1 MSDTPVNVFIDC
13 SKPIGEQE
21 TIVPLTAEELAQAE
35 ALRAEMLAA
44 EAAAKAEADA
54 KAAAK
59 AAVLAALADAA
70 GLSVDDVTAA
80 LSV

>member
-1 MSDTPVNVFIDC
+1 MSETPVNVFVDAAT
-13 SKPIGEQE
+13 GEV
-21 TIVPLTAEELAQAE
+21 TTVPVTAEELAHAE

-80 LSV
+80 LSA